1 MWQRNGQGSTR
12 RVRGEDGSV
21 VKESARAETVLM
33 QTKGGGKHDILPV
46 GRATATT
53 LDCLWMMPRDPDADM
68 CPGTAPV
75 STEECMAH
83 QSCVFATGY
92 GRSTCGAGRRAF

>member
-1 MWQRNGQGSTR
+1 
-12 RVRGEDGSV
+12 
-21 VKESARAETVLM
+21 M

-68 CPGTAPV
+68 CPGTHAAAGEHGGVHGASELASLSGQAWPTIPPPMGVGALYRAV
-75 STEECMAH
+75 S
-83 QSCVFATGY
+83 QVWIS
-92 GRSTCGAGRRAF
+92 STDGGVHDAQVQEPPS